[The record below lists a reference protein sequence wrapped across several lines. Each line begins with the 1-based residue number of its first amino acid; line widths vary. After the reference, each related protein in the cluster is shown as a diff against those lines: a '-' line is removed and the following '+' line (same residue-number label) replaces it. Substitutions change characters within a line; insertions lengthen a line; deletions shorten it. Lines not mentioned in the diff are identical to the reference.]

1 MDPDPPSLSFLSEI
15 FQPFQIEYLIPL
27 VILVLLL
34 LASALISGSEV
45 AFFSLNP
52 QDLEEV
58 KNSNPKGHEL
68 LEDLLSKPKS
78 LLATILIT
86 NNFTNVGII
95 ILSSFL
101 TNSLFDFTNYPTL
114 GWIVQVVSITF
125 ILLLFGEVLP
135 KIYANKESISFS
147 LRMSKAMMLLRS
159 ALRPVS
165 RLLVRSTS
173 FLEKRLKTN
182 SKNLSVDDLTQALEL
197 TDESEVDDQ
206 KILEGIVKFG
216 NTNVKQVMKAR
227 TDVVCI
233 PKDWNYAQLMKVILD
248 SGYSRIPVFEDNFD
262 NVKGILYIKDIL
274 PHIEK
279 AEDFNWQELLRE
291 PFYVPENKKLDDLL
305 KEFQEK
311 KIHLAIV
318 VDEFGGTS
326 GIITLEDVIEE
337 IVGEISDEFDDDEL
351 FYSKLDDNNYV
362 FEAKIHLTDF
372 LRVME
377 LDSEIFGDEMAEA
390 DSLAGLL
397 LEIAGKFPL
406 KGEEIL
412 YKGFTFIVES
422 LEDRRIKRIKV
433 KYEAEGN

>member
-1 MDPDPPSLSFLSEI
+1 MNL
-15 FQPFQIEYLIPL
+15 
-27 VILVLLL
+27 
-34 LASALISGSEV
+34 
-45 AFFSLNP
+45 
-52 QDLEEV
+52 
-58 KNSNPKGHEL
+58 K
-68 LEDLLSKPKS
+68 
-78 LLATILIT
+78 
-86 NNFTNVGII
+86 
-95 ILSSFL
+95 
-101 TNSLFDFTNYPTL
+101 
-114 GWIVQVVSITF
+114 
-125 ILLLFGEVLP
+125 
-135 KIYANKESISFS
+135 
-147 LRMSKAMMLLRS
+147 ML
-159 ALRPVS
+159 
-165 RLLVRSTS
+165 
-173 FLEKRLKTN
+173 
-182 SKNLSVDDLTQALEL
+182 
-197 TDESEVDDQ
+197 
-206 KILEGIVKFG
+206 
-216 NTNVKQVMKAR
+216 
-227 TDVVCI
+227 
-233 PKDWNYAQLMKVILD
+233 
-248 SGYSRIPVFEDNFD
+248 
-262 NVKGILYIKDIL
+262 KGILYIKDIL

-291 PFYVPENKKLDDLL
+291 PFYVPENKKMDDLL